1 MADKSPKSPFAP
13 MPPRKGPGSG
23 PSSARPI
30 SGRDAGST
38 TDLNSADLSDFFASG
53 GPAPARPDELMHD
66 QATTVAG
73 GDMFDSGN
81 ATRVVEAPNF
91 GAIGQGI
98 PQGRSN
104 LVESSGWRNA
114 APVNEAPTLTPAA
127 FAAQVGHL
135 PLDSGD
141 STRVLPSLDQVQ
153 NYAAQQGYAYP
164 DPNAYGDPN
173 QGMMNP
179 GMYGNAAPMIDP
191 SMMGGMMGGMPN
203 MPVPAEYGLVPAGQG
218 PQAAPDAQG
227 NYSWLRVNAPEH
239 VGQVSPD
246 LVMMTHPDGFAA
258 SQFRAIRQRLEQETN
273 TQIIVVTSAR
283 EGDGKSVTAANLALA
298 LAEGGRIQVLL
309 IDASLRSPSQHKLFG
324 ISGEMGLTNVLA
336 ARQDNPDLPID
347 VIGITRSL
355 CLIPAGPPVASAHAA
370 LSSEAA
376 AVLMG
381 HIRREFRYIIV
392 DSASVFGTA
401 ETLAWNGLID
411 KYVLVARAGKSTTED
426 LTNVCARLQRD
437 RILGVTFVGAKTRRK

>member
-1 MADKSPKSPFAP
+1 
-13 MPPRKGPGSG
+13 
-23 PSSARPI
+23 
-30 SGRDAGST
+30 
-38 TDLNSADLSDFFASG
+38 
-53 GPAPARPDELMHD
+53 MHD

-73 GDMFDSGN
+73 GDLFDSGN

-91 GAIGQGI
+91 GAIGQ
-98 PQGRSN
+98 PQPGGRSN
-104 LVESSGWRNA
+104 LVDSSGWRNA
-114 APVNEAPTLTPAA
+114 APVNEAPTFTPAA
-127 FAAQVGHL
+127 FAAHMPL

-153 NYAAQQGYAYP
+153 NYAASQGYAYP
-164 DPNAYGDPN
+164 DPS
-173 QGMMNP
+173 QMMGQ
-179 GMYGNAAPMIDP
+179 GMYGNAAPMVDP
-191 SMMGGMMGGMPN
+191 NMMGGMMGGMPN

-309 IDASLRSPSQHKLFG
+309 IDASLRAPSQHKLFG